1 MYFPKLNAPRQSRVT
16 VNRFP
21 GLDRRPRGQEG
32 SFREME
38 NLCAQGYPTL
48 TVRRPR
54 GIAGSVTAP
63 GGLTAKDGLIWV
75 DGHTLYVNGSAAGL
89 MLSEGKKQLVSMGA
103 WLLIWPDKLYINTK
117 DLTDFGSLE
126 NKRVTEGEV
135 SFTLCRP
142 DGTAYSGYL
151 AADTAPEEPESGSL
165 WLDTGGEKTALR
177 QYGQDGWTEVDDV
190 CVGLHAAGIG
200 VGFRAGDGVSVSGCR
215 EEALN
220 GSFQLRAAEED
231 CLVVT
236 ALPGGL
242 SSQTEPVTVERSV
255 PDMDYVVE
263 SGNRLWGCKYGIV
276 DGQAVN
282 AVYASKLGDFRNWN
296 CFAGL
301 STDSYAASRGSDGK
315 FTGAADYLGSP
326 LFFKENC
333 VERVYPSANG
343 THQIV
348 TVQCPGVKDGS
359 GGSLQVVDGKL
370 YYHSQGGVCVF
381 DGSMPVNVS
390 QALGEARYHDGVAGA
405 AEGCYYLSAAD
416 EAGAWHLLVLDT
428 RQGLWYREDGVEA
441 LGFAPWGG
449 DLYCLTAEGQLLA
462 MKGAGETHEGPVQWM
477 AETGELKLSKA
488 AVDDWV
494 EDIGLTAQQV
504 YNDVVNSCPDL
515 MLPDIDIESLRSYGV
530 MSKGKAPDPW
540 ARSGNAWCDGCEGK
554 RRTNRAALEGELPS
568 FLPGNATDDSL
579 IGRTFRKLCDIARN
593 PGMGPYYAAYLLSC
607 NGYDLKAAVDGAIRE
622 MEENK
627 KTQKMY
633 LDGAED
639 RIVQASTDFCA
650 KRVFGIGDKR
660 AYNDYME
667 AVRDYFRTY
676 NRVRE
681 CTDVVGALQKF
692 REQMDRLN
700 GQYYALLTEVLDNL
714 LETFEADEEWLG
726 SPAASAPTAY
736 TERILQLSDIRPR
749 LDRAIRTLNAKQL
762 VQDFTEYLMKA
773 PEEWSTRDDGKIG
786 LYISEFM
793 VKIFKEQ
800 TDRSLE
806 DYLYEKYPAAGHN
819 SALLA
824 KEVNRNILGS
834 VYNGA
839 KPMFW
844 CNPAFNKDT
853 FDSSSLSVPAN
864 ASAVCDAAEQFGSSH
879 TQFYIRKTGL
889 KNRIF
894 ALRFCSGIP
903 FYAYAG
909 ISQLKAI
916 YDNNTTTQYGVGAHL
931 YTNTGRGQD
940 DSGFHDWRNFL
951 PVPMPYS
958 YSPDLVDHAQELLAL
973 YDEGVK
979 KQIIYTSD
987 GQNYFIRQSAPQAMS
1002 EYKPEDFMA
1011 NWQLDAGRLQKERKR
1026 LQDLLSG
1033 MYDPANGGRLVS
1045 LKNDGFKNDGT
1056 DVVNRV
1062 RKDYFMHY
1070 PMLQRIVRQELE
1082 KQEKIRR
1089 AMEQLDQIEKEL
1101 TQYEADMTTFT
1112 NMVFYGMIECL
1123 SATGEPEY
1131 DRINKAFYKYRDR
1144 RGMETEKILVEDSKA
1159 FRFGKKYPLYEMFRS
1174 YRAMEPDEEPRQEM
1188 DEREAELRKQTRGA
1202 NDHLIAASLE
1212 KRWNAKALQQLVRDT
1227 ANETDEDKAEIRRFY
1242 EELVSRI
1249 LGYKDV
1255 FTDEQW
1261 TRTSKVASNPAPAAR
1276 TWTVSPGGSTS
1287 YTVYSDRSL
1296 QMAWD
1301 AVNNTW
1307 VPLTAGMWVLNK
1319 AGDDWDPIQLDAAGN
1334 IING

>member
-1 MYFPKLNAPRQSRVT
+1 MPKYDSLLLNCGGGIINHSQQSKQYRGAAALAIGIGGTGVAALAELKQKVYQQLEPDDPNSAVPT
-16 VNRFP
+16 YQHIQFLAIDSDTTDIDRMR
-21 GLDRRPRGQEG
+21 GKAKLDRDQEFFSINNPNLTAVLKAKDQVKGNAAMNWMNIDKINNLLSNDGAGGVRQVGRYLLISKASALKSTIEAKCTQALKGMNGPNLDVYIFAGISGGTG
-32 SFREME
+32 SGCFLDTCYIVQKALEDKGWAASTNVMGFFFLPDVVTSKTEVASQPAMVNYNSSNGYAAMKELDYLMSLKDADDWFRQNYSAFKIETQEPPVKMCH
-38 NLCAQGYPTL
+38 LISATKSD
-48 TVRRPR
+48 
-54 GIAGSVTAP
+54 GSVVPNGFQYCINVAADYVMAYLAEVQLPAASKNAADGSSTPATEY
-63 GGLTAKDGLIWV
+63 GLTMR
-75 DGHTLYVNGSAAGL
+75 GHLANVNSGVNDLPRMHGANLSYHILGAANAEIP
-89 MLSEGKKQLVSMGA
+89 MTQIS
-103 WLLIWPDKLYINTK
+103 T
-117 DLTDFGSLE
+117 
-126 NKRVTEGEV
+126 
-135 SFTLCRP
+135 
-142 DGTAYSGYL
+142 YL
-151 AADTAPEEPESGSL
+151 AA
-165 WLDTGGEKTALR
+165 
-177 QYGQDGWTEVDDV
+177 
-190 CVGLHAAGIG
+190 
-200 VGFRAGDGVSVSGCR
+200 GFMRR
-215 EEALN
+215 
-220 GSFQLRAAEED
+220 
-231 CLVVT
+231 
-236 ALPGGL
+236 
-242 SSQTEPVTVERSV
+242 
-255 PDMDYVVE
+255 
-263 SGNRLWGCKYGIV
+263 
-276 DGQAVN
+276 
-282 AVYASKLGDFRNWN
+282 
-296 CFAGL
+296 
-301 STDSYAASRGSDGK
+301 
-315 FTGAADYLGSP
+315 
-326 LFFKENC
+326 FKEA
-333 VERVYPSANG
+333 VG
-343 THQIV
+343 
-348 TVQCPGVKDGS
+348 KD
-359 GGSLQVVDGKL
+359 
-370 YYHSQGGVCVF
+370 
-381 DGSMPVNVS
+381 
-390 QALGEARYHDGVAGA
+390 
-405 AEGCYYLSAAD
+405 
-416 EAGAWHLLVLDT
+416 
-428 RQGLWYREDGVEA
+428 
-441 LGFAPWGG
+441 
-449 DLYCLTAEGQLLA
+449 QL
-462 MKGAGETHEGPVQWM
+462 
-477 AETGELKLSKA
+477 ELKLSKA

>member
-1 MYFPKLNAPRQSRVT
+1 MPKYDSLLLNCGGGIINRSQQSKQYRGAAALAIGIGGTGVAALAELKQKVYQQLEPDNPDSPVPEYQHIQFLAIDSDT
-16 VNRFP
+16 TDIDQMR
-21 GLDRRPRGQEG
+21 GKAKLDRDQDFFSINNPNLATALWEKDLIKSNASLNWMDIDHIGGPLGIQG
-32 SFREME
+32 S
-38 NLCAQGYPTL
+38 
-48 TVRRPR
+48 
-54 GIAGSVTAP
+54 
-63 GGLTAKDGLIWV
+63 
-75 DGHTLYVNGSAAGL
+75 
-89 MLSEGKKQLVSMGA
+89 GA
-103 WLLIWPDKLYINTK
+103 IRQVGRYLLI
-117 DLTDFGSLE
+117 S
-126 NKRVTEGEV
+126 
-135 SFTLCRP
+135 
-142 DGTAYSGYL
+142 
-151 AADTAPEEPESGSL
+151 
-165 WLDTGGEKTALR
+165 
-177 QYGQDGWTEVDDV
+177 
-190 CVGLHAAGIG
+190 
-200 VGFRAGDGVSVSGCR
+200 RAGALKSTIESKCR
-215 EEALN
+215 QALEGMT
-220 GSFQLRAAEED
+220 GSELD
-231 CLVVT
+231 
-236 ALPGGL
+236 
-242 SSQTEPVTVERSV
+242 
-255 PDMDYVVE
+255 
-263 SGNRLWGCKYGIV
+263 
-276 DGQAVN
+276 
-282 AVYASKLGDFRNWN
+282 VYI
-296 CFAGL
+296 FAGL
-301 STDSYAASRGSDGK
+301 SGGTGGGCFLDACYIVQKALEDMGRAQSANVMGFFFLPDVITSKPQVASDPVKVNYNNSNGYAAMKELDYLMSLRDADDWFRQNYGSFKIETQKPPVNMCYLISAIKSDGSLVPDG
-315 FTGAADYLGSP
+315 FRYCINMAADYVMDCLADVQLPAAIRDRFIAAGGFVPAPEYGLTMRGHLAEVVNVVSGLPRMHGANLSYHILGAASAEIP
-326 LFFKENC
+326 MTQISAYLAAGFMRRFKEA
-333 VERVYPSANG
+333 VG
-343 THQIV
+343 
-348 TVQCPGVKDGS
+348 KDQ
-359 GGSLQVVDGKL
+359 LQ
-370 YYHSQGGVCVF
+370 
-381 DGSMPVNVS
+381 
-390 QALGEARYHDGVAGA
+390 
-405 AEGCYYLSAAD
+405 
-416 EAGAWHLLVLDT
+416 
-428 RQGLWYREDGVEA
+428 
-441 LGFAPWGG
+441 
-449 DLYCLTAEGQLLA
+449 
-462 MKGAGETHEGPVQWM
+462 
-477 AETGELKLSKA
+477 LKLSKA
-488 AVDDWV
+488 VVDDWV

-504 YNDVVNSCPDL
+504 YNDVTHGRQDL
-515 MLPDIDIESLRSYGV
+515 VLP
-530 MSKGKAPDPW
+530 APW
-540 ARSGNAWCDGCEGK
+540 AKSGNTWCDGCDGK
-554 RRTNRAALEGELPS
+554 RKTNRAALEGELPKS
-568 FLPGNATDDSL
+568 LLDEDATNDSL
-579 IGRTFRKLCDIARN
+579 IGRTFRKLCDIAKN
-593 PGMGPYYAAYLLSC
+593 PELGPYYAAYLLSC

-633 LDGAED
+633 LDSAAD
-639 RIVQASTDFCA
+639 RLVQASSNFCA
-650 KRVFGIGDKR
+650 NRFFGIGDKR
-660 AYNDYME
+660 AYKDYMDSVKE
-667 AVRDYFRTY
+667 YYRTY
-676 NRVRE
+676 NHVQE
-681 CTDVVGALQKF
+681 CTDVENTLRRF
-692 REQMDRLN
+692 REQLENLN
-700 GQYYALLTEVLDNL
+700 SGYFALLTEVLDNL
-714 LETFEADEEWLG
+714 LETFEEDEQWLD
-726 SPAASAPTAY
+726 SFAASASPGY
-736 TERILQLSDIRPR
+736 TKRILQLSDIRPR
-749 LDRAIRTLNAKQL
+749 LDEAIDGLNATQL
-762 VQDFTEYLMKA
+762 VRNFTEHLMKD
-773 PEEWSTRDDGKIG
+773 PKQWKSRDDGKIG

-793 VKIFKEQ
+793 VTVFQ
-800 TDRSLE
+800 TQTNRSLE
-806 DYLYEKYPAAGHN
+806 DYLYEKYPETGHN
-819 SALLA
+819 SAQLA
-824 KEVNRNILGS
+824 QAVSNDILDG
-834 VYNGA
+834 VYNDA

-844 CNPAFNKDT
+844 CSPTFPLGQSDNTVTFN
-853 FDSSSLSVPAN
+853 SSSLSVPAN
-864 ASAVCDAAEQFGSSH
+864 ASAVCSAAQQFGAAH
-879 TQFYIRKTGL
+879 NEFFVRRTGL

-894 ALRFCSGIP
+894 ALRFCSGVP
-903 FYAYAG
+903 LYAYAG
-909 ISQLKAI
+909 MSQMKKS
-916 YDNNTTTQYGVGAHL
+916 YDENRTTKSGVGAHL
-931 YTNTGRGQD
+931 YAYTGRGED

-951 PVPMPYS
+951 PVPIPYS
-958 YSPDLVDHAQELLAL
+958 YRPDLVDHAQELLAL

-1045 LKNDGFKNDGT
+1045 LKNDGFTNDGT